1 MDGWMDGLNKLRVHW
16 LFILPALCTTFFQ
29 SLELLSRIN
38 IIEVMISGAS
48 CMHQVGVTIM
58 NLQKLAQLPILTS
71 DTMLSSH
78 MCYGLRNPSYVLIDF
93 CACVCMQKKKGRT
106 IHLTRWCIHTCSKTD
121 SI

>member
-1 MDGWMDGLNKLRVHW
+1 MDGLNKLRVHW
-16 LFILPALCTTFFQ
+16 PFILPALCTTFFQ

-78 MCYGLRNPSYVLIDF
+78 MCYGPLPKLRSHRYFARVH
-93 CACVCMQKKKGRT
+93 AKKKGRT